1 MPEVS
6 EHAAGTPS
14 WVDLASPDPDA
25 SVRFY
30 GGLFGW
36 DAVETGPVEETGGY
50 RMLQLGG
57 RNVAGLGPTQGEGQP
72 AMWTTYVGTDDG
84 DAVAAKVREA
94 GGQVVMEPFDVLGL
108 GRMAVFVDPGGAYF
122 SVWQPQTHHGA
133 ELVNEPGALSWNEL
147 ATRDVDAAKA
157 FYAAVFGWDAD
168 TNAYGETSYSEW
180 KLGGRSIGG
189 MIAMNEQWPAD
200 VPPHWMVYFA
210 VEDADAAVARA
221 GELGGQVAVPPTD
234 TPAGRF
240 AVLNDPHGA
249 VFSVIAL
256 ATGASGGDGQAQAT
270 EPGAAGADPAATGG
284 ETTGAVDEPAVQ
296 SGAAATS
303 GAAEEPETADGA
315 VEPAADQAERPR
327 DDDAERPA

>member
-6 EHAAGTPS
+6 EYAAGTPS

-25 SVRFY
+25 SARFY
-30 GGLFGW
+30 GALFDW
-36 DAVETGPVEETGGY
+36 DAVDTGPVEETGGY
-50 RMLQLGG
+50 RMLQRGG
-57 RNVAGLGPTQGEGQP
+57 RNVAGLGPTQAEGQP
-72 AMWTTYVGTDDG
+72 AMWTTYVSTDDAE
-84 DAVAAKVREA
+84 AVAAKVRDA
-94 GGQVVMEPFDVLGL
+94 GGQVVMEPFDVLGV

-122 SVWQPQTHHGA
+122 SVWQPQTHRGA
-133 ELVNEPGALSWNEL
+133 DIVNEPGALCWNEL
-147 ATRDVDAAKA
+147 ATRDVDGAKA

-180 KLGGRSIGG
+180 KLAGRSIGG

-221 GELGGQVAVPPTD
+221 QELGGKVAVPPTD

-240 AVLNDPHGA
+240 AVLNDPQGA

-256 ATGASGGDGQAQAT
+256 ATGEGGGDGDARD
-270 EPGAAGADPAATGG
+270 EAATG
-284 ETTGAVDEPAVQ
+284 APAGG
-296 SGAAATS
+296 SDGDAAAGDERGE
-303 GAAEEPETADGA
+303 GAEP
-315 VEPAADQAERPR
+315 PA
-327 DDDAERPA
+327 

>member
-6 EHAAGTPS
+6 EYAPGTPS

-25 SVRFY
+25 SARFY

-36 DAVETGPVEETGGY
+36 EAVETGPVEESGGY
-50 RMLQLGG
+50 RMLKRDG
-57 RNVAGLGPTQGEGQP
+57 RTVAGLGPTQAEGQP
-72 AMWTTYVGTDDG
+72 AMWTTYVSTDD
-84 DAVAAKVREA
+84 AESVAAKVRDA
-94 GGQVVMEPFDVLGL
+94 GGQVVMEPFDVLGV

-133 ELVNEPGALSWNEL
+133 DVVNEPGALSWNEL
-147 ATRDVDAAKA
+147 ATRDIDAAKA
-157 FYAAVFGWDAD
+157 FYGAVFGWEGE
-168 TNAYGETSYSEW
+168 TNAYGETSYTEW
-180 KLGGRSIGG
+180 KLGGRSVGG
-189 MIAMNEQWPAD
+189 MIAMNEQWPAE

-221 GELGGQVAVPPTD
+221 EELGGRVAVPPTD

-256 ATGASGGDGQAQAT
+256 TAGTGDGGGEAQTGEAAGGSDG
-270 EPGAAGADPAATGG
+270 EPGAGGQPGEGGAPPA
-284 ETTGAVDEPAVQ
+284 
-296 SGAAATS
+296 
-303 GAAEEPETADGA
+303 
-315 VEPAADQAERPR
+315 
-327 DDDAERPA
+327 